1 MIGLGY
7 RLKPVK
13 AVKHM
18 ITSRVHAD
26 TRAII
31 AGELVGVG
39 ARGQLQGGR
48 HSITVGKDCPVVL
61 SKDM

>member
-31 AGELVGVG
+31 ASEQVGVG
-39 ARGQLQGGR
+39 AGGQLQVER
-48 HSITVGKDCPVVL
+48 HCTTVGKDCPVVL
-61 SKDM
+61 PKNM